1 MRREMNLLNQKTN
14 RFHDPRQ
21 GNYFVF
27 AMELD
32 SGLKLDTAMTPEDKK
47 AYEDYLRLVFEV
59 LHNLKIKSLAL
70 RRHLVLGVAYVP
82 RRLLTPEEV
91 AERCLMYAAAG
102 MPFHENYNPLVL
114 SDVAHAIMMFKRHA
128 TRIFARKRNMSR
140 QKSIW
145 IRGYASGAVERC
157 VIMRFLEEGGFECL
171 VERLAK
177 LNETPKAEDRKPM
190 ETPEAED
197 GKLNET
203 AEAVDGKPMETDEG
217 ELEYL
222 KRKALGRVFVT
233 RHGIGSAKF
242 VRKQA
247 RKAGLKHSRNPRAVE
262 IVEELPES
270 IVEKILGGTLVE
282 FLSSVVGNPLDN
294 FTMSEKC
301 EFVAR
306 LTFLPL
312 SLIICVGHNLFFRYA
327 ADSLFEWLRQREE
340 RKGQIQVPE

>member
-1 MRREMNLLNQKTN
+1 MNLLNQKTN
-14 RFHDPRQ
+14 RFHDLKH

-27 AMELD
+27 ALELD
-32 SGLKLDTAMTPEDKK
+32 SGLKLDTTMTSEDKE
-47 AYEDYLRLVFEV
+47 AYEDYLHLVFEV

-70 RRHLVLGVAYVP
+70 RGHLVLGVAYVP
-82 RRLLTPEEV
+82 RKLLTPTEV
-91 AERCLMYAAAG
+91 TERCLRYAAAG
-102 MPFHENYNPLVL
+102 MPLHENYNPLVL

-157 VIMRFLEEGGFECL
+157 VIMRFLEEGGFERL

-177 LNETPKAEDRKPM
+177 TMETPKAEDGKPR
-190 ETPEAED
+190 EAQEVVIEKPEA
-197 GKLNET
+197 
-203 AEAVDGKPMETDEG
+203 TDER
-217 ELEYL
+217 ETKDL
-222 KRKALGRVFVT
+222 KRKALGRVFAT
-233 RHGIGSAKF
+233 RHGVGSAKF
-242 VRKQA
+242 VKKQA
-247 RKAGLKHSRNPRAVE
+247 RKAGLKHSRNLRAVE
-262 IVEELPES
+262 ISEEPPES
-270 IVEKILGGTLVE
+270 IVEKILGSTLVE

-312 SLIICVGHNLFFRYA
+312 SLIICVGHNLFFRHA
-327 ADSLFEWLRQREE
+327 ADPLFEWLRQREE
-340 RKGQIQVPE
+340 RKGQTQVPE

>member
-1 MRREMNLLNQKTN
+1 MNLLNQKTN

-82 RRLLTPEEV
+82 RRLLTPAEV
-91 AERCLMYAAAG
+91 AERCLRYAAAG
-102 MPFHENYNPLVL
+102 MPLHENYNPLVL

-197 GKLNET
+197 GKLMKGQEWW
-203 AEAVDGKPMETDEG
+203 EADGTDE
-217 ELEYL
+217 ETEDL
-222 KRKALGRVFVT
+222 KRKALACLRNQARGRL
-233 RHGIGSAKF
+233 RE
-242 VRKQA
+242 VRKEAGEEGGPQA
-247 RKAGLKHSRNPRAVE
+247 QQEPKGSGNRRRTPRVHRGENPW
-262 IVEELPES
+262 
-270 IVEKILGGTLVE
+270 
-282 FLSSVVGNPLDN
+282 
-294 FTMSEKC
+294 
-301 EFVAR
+301 
-306 LTFLPL
+306 
-312 SLIICVGHNLFFRYA
+312 RYA
-327 ADSLFEWLRQREE
+327 RRIPLVGCRQSA
-340 RKGQIQVPE
+340 GQLHHV